1 MKHKIKL
8 AAVCQ
13 QVRGVSY
20 TPKDEKEVPIEGYI
34 PILRANNIQ
43 EKLEFNDL
51 IYVRSS
57 KINNKQLLGV
67 GDILVCASSGSKH
80 LVGKAAIFFSSP
92 FSKISFGAFCKVV
105 RPQNIYAPYLFHFFN
120 SAYYRH
126 TISEIAQGAN
136 INNIRNEHLNNLDI
150 YVPSEL
156 EQKRIAGILD
166 KVQSLIALQK
176 QQLEKLDLLIKSK
189 FIDMF
194 GDPSCLESVTVPLKT
209 YAQIS
214 GGYAFPSDKF
224 LSAGIPIIRISN
236 LQNGSVVSSS
246 KCCFSP
252 QFLSSHSEYAVQ
264 YEDILL
270 AMSGATVGKTAI
282 YKQKNPALLNQRI
295 ACLRNIDK
303 VSCTA
308 FLYIITK
315 MKWFYDSILNLSAGC
330 AQPNISISQIQG
342 LLVPKASFVR
352 QRQFSCFYYNIEKQ
366 KVLLKNR
373 LASLETLYKS
383 LMQEYFG

>member
-1 MKHKIKL
+1 MLKLGDVLIYEQPTKYIVKSENYNDSFPIPVLTPGQTFILGYTDETDGIYLKPLPVIIFDDFTTATKLVNFPFKVKSSAMK
-8 AAVCQ
+8 
-13 QVRGVSY
+13 
-20 TPKDEKEVPIEGYI
+20 
-34 PILRANNIQ
+34 ILKPANN
-43 EKLEFNDL
+43 EVFLPYWYYFL
-51 IYVRSS
+51 SS
-57 KINNKQLLGV
+57 LKVDNELHKRYWISVFANKQV
-67 GDILVCASSGSKH
+67 SC
-80 LVGKAAIFFSSP
+80 P
-92 FSKISFGAFCKVV
+92 SF
-105 RPQNIYAPYLFHFFN
+105 
-120 SAYYRH
+120 
-126 TISEIAQGAN
+126 
-136 INNIRNEHLNNLDI
+136 
-150 YVPSEL
+150 L

>member
-20 TPKDEKEVPIEGYI
+20 TPKDAKEVPTEGYI

-176 QQLEKLDLLIKSK
+176 QQLEKLDLLIKSC
-189 FIDMF
+189 FLDMF
-194 GDPSCLESVTVPLKT
+194 GDPIKNPKKWQTQILATVAPKIPRIVT
-209 YAQIS
+209 
-214 GGYAFPSDKF
+214 
-224 LSAGIPIIRISN
+224 N
-236 LQNGSVVSSS
+236 VSSS
-246 KCCFSP
+246 
-252 QFLSSHSEYAVQ
+252 VW
-264 YEDILL
+264 
-270 AMSGATVGKTAI
+270 
-282 YKQKNPALLNQRI
+282 LLNLDQVKGNSGCVIKKERI
-295 ACLRNIDK
+295 NFSQLGSSTVPFYRGEVLYSKLRPYLNKVVLADEDGFCTTELLPLHPKKEICEAVFLAHLLRQQTVVSVLSMRVVGAKMPRVDLATLRN
-303 VSCTA
+303 
-308 FLYIITK
+308 LLII
-315 MKWFYDSILNLSAGC
+315 LPPLAL
-330 AQPNISISQIQG
+330 QIQF
-342 LLVPKASFVR
+342 ANFVKSVE
-352 QRQFSCFYYNIEKQ
+352 QQKEVFSA
-366 KVLLKNR
+366 R
-373 LASLETLYKS
+373 LSHLEVLYKS
-383 LMQEYFG
+383 LIQEYFG